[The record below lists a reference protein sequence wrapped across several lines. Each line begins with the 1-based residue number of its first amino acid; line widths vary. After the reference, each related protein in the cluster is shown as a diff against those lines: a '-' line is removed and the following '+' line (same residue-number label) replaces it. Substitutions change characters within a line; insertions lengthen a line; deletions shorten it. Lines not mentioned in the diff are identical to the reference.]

1 MRLIAC
7 VLGLWAVAVSVNS
20 HADDTISY
28 NRDIRPLLSD
38 RCFACHGPDEG
49 KREGS
54 LRLDLS
60 DDPLGPFRSGEASN
74 SAEGAKG
81 NFQAIKPGQP
91 DQSELWKRITTDD
104 PSIQM
109 PPPES
114 GKKALTRE
122 QRDLFRKWI
131 EQGAK
136 YEKFWSFDPLRPQS
150 LPTVENQHLAL
161 NRIDQFVLASLKKQ
175 GLDPHPSADKRTLI
189 RRVTFDLTGL
199 PPTLEEIAQF
209 ESDDSPDAYEKLVD
223 RLLGTPQYGE
233 HWARHWLDLVR
244 FADTNG
250 MHHDHYRELSQFR
263 DWVIRAFNANMPF
276 DQFTTEQLAGDLL
289 ENASI
294 DQQIASG
301 YNRLHMVMDR
311 GTNPPQESYTRNV
324 VDQVSAFGTVFM
336 GMTLECAVCHDHKY
350 DPVKQK
356 DFYQLFA
363 FFNNID
369 GDPETPGREQQPPLI
384 RLPSPE
390 QSKSLSEYDSQLAS
404 AKANV
409 DQLKQMLKEATAAK
423 SASEAKAKAEA
434 KADTDKADKVAKS
447 DKAEESAPAAS
458 KSADEKATSEA
469 EQVKA
474 LAGQLKEKEEELRRI
489 QTARDDLQREIPL
502 ALVMKE
508 RADLRP
514 AYILKRGAYDQP
526 GEEVNRNTPSF
537 LPPIESSGNGLTRL
551 DLARW
556 ITDKRHP
563 LMARVTVNRFW
574 QQLFGVGL
582 VKTSGD
588 FGAQGEYPKHP
599 ELLDDLANT
608 FIDSGWNVKSLIR
621 SIVTSQTY
629 RQSSRVSPEAYIND
643 SENRMLARGSRIRLD
658 SEVIRDQVLAISG
671 LLNNEMYGKSVK
683 PPQPADLWRTVSM
696 VSSSTYSFK
705 EDTGDKIYRRSFYT
719 FWKRAMPPPQM
730 TIFDAPT
737 RESCTSRRERTNTP
751 VQALLMMNEGQ
762 YFQAARHFARTLL
775 STQTQEGD
783 AAKDSTS
790 QAGDSKRLA
799 TAFESITGQLPSD
812 AELSDLLIGLDG
824 FREIYHGDVEA
835 AKAMTADVSSSDAK
849 PSNATLSSDA
859 ERIELAALTMVVNA
873 LFNLDTAKTRE

>member
-1 MRLIAC
+1 MRLIA
-7 VLGLWAVAVSVNS
+7 VALGLYSVVASVSLQA
-20 HADDTISY
+20 ADDDLSY
-28 NRDIRPLLSD
+28 NRDIRPLLAD
-38 RCFACHGPDEG
+38 RCFACHGPDDG
-49 KREGS
+49 KREAN
-54 LRLDLS
+54 LRLDMPEGPLS
-60 DDPLGPFRSGEASN
+60 PFRKSESGQVLVP
-74 SAEGAKG
+74 GD
-81 NFQAIKPGQP
+81 AIN
-91 DQSELWKRITTDD
+91 SELWKRITTDD

-114 GKKALTRE
+114 GKKALTVE
-122 QRDLFRKWI
+122 QRELFRKWI
-131 EQGAK
+131 QQGAK
-136 YEKFWSFDPLRPQS
+136 YEKFWSFEPLRPQS
-150 LPTVENQHLAL
+150 LPVVEQSSLAN
-161 NRIDQFVLASLKKQ
+161 NRIDHFVVGALQKH
-175 GLDPHPSADKRTLI
+175 GLHLQPSADKRTLI
-189 RRVTFDLTGL
+189 RRVTLDLTGL
-199 PPTLEEIAQF
+199 PPTREEIAQF
-209 ESDDSPDAYEKLVD
+209 ESDTSPDAYRKLVD

-233 HWARHWLDLVR
+233 HMARYWLDLVR

-250 MHHDHYRELSQFR
+250 MHHDHYRELSQYR

-289 ENASI
+289 DNPTI

-301 YNRLHMVMDR
+301 YNRLHMVMDK

-324 VDQVSAFGTVFM
+324 VDQVVAFGTVFM

-384 RLPSPE
+384 RLPTEE
-390 QSKSLSEYDSQLAS
+390 QSKELSDLDSKLAA
-404 AKANV
+404 AKLNV
-409 DQLKQMLKEATAAK
+409 DQVKQMLKEATEAAK
-423 SASEAKAKAEA
+423 NAKEAKAAKDAQQKSDAEA
-434 KADTDKADKVAKS
+434 K
-447 DKAEESAPAAS
+447 PAS
-458 KSADEKATSEA
+458 KPNDAAEDEG
-469 EQVKA
+469 VKA
-474 LAGQLKEKEEELRRI
+474 LTAQLKDKEEELKKT
-489 QTARDDLQREIPL
+489 QTARDDLQRSIPI

-508 RADLRP
+508 RNELRP

-526 GEEVNRNTPSF
+526 GDEVQRNTPAF
-537 LPPIESSGNGLTRL
+537 LPQIEAGGPQLTRR
-551 DLARW
+551 DLAKW

-563 LMARVTVNRFW
+563 LMARVTVNRYW
-574 QQLFGVGL
+574 QQFFGVGL

-608 FIDSGWNVKSLIR
+608 FIESGWNVKSLIR
-621 SIVTSQTY
+621 SIVLSKTYQQT
-629 RQSSRVSPEAYIND
+629 SRVSPAEYIND
-643 SENRMLARGSRIRLD
+643 SDNRMLARGSRIRLD

-671 LLNNEMYGKSVK
+671 LLNQEMYGKSVK

-751 VQALLMMNEGQ
+751 VQALLMMNESQ
-762 YFQAARHFARTLL
+762 YFQAARHLAQQLLAVSDPNTATASDNSSTDARRLAIVFEAITAQLP
-775 STQTQEGD
+775 
-783 AAKDSTS
+783 KDSELADL
-790 QAGDSKRLA
+790 QAGLN
-799 TAFESITGQLPSD
+799 
-812 AELSDLLIGLDG
+812 G
-824 FREIYHGDVEA
+824 FREIYRQDIDA
-835 AKAMTADVSSSDAK
+835 AKAMTADLTLADDA
-849 PSNATLSSDA
+849 N
-859 ERIELAALTMVVNA
+859 RVELAALTMVVNA

>member
-1 MRLIAC
+1 MRLIAS
-7 VLGLWAVAVSVNS
+7 VLGLWAVAATVRL
-20 HADDTISY
+20 HADDSISY

-49 KREGS
+49 KREGN
-54 LRLDLS
+54 LRLDLA
-60 DDPLGPFRSGEASN
+60 DDPLGPFRTAESSN
-74 SAEGAKG
+74 SAAGTKG
-81 NFQAIKPGQP
+81 NSQAIKPGHP
-91 DQSELWKRITTDD
+91 DQSEVWTRISTDD
-104 PSIQM
+104 LSIQM

-114 GKKALTRE
+114 GKKALTPE
-122 QRDLFRKWI
+122 QRDLFRRWI

-136 YEKFWSFDPLRPQS
+136 YEKFWSFEPLRSQT
-150 LPTVENQHLAL
+150 LPTVEHQNLAS
-161 NRIDQFVLASLKKQ
+161 NRIDQFVVASLKKH
-175 GLDPHPSADKRTLI
+175 GLEPQPLADKRTLI

-199 PPTLEEIAQF
+199 PPTREEIAQF
-209 ESDDSPDAYEKLVD
+209 ESDDSPDAYGKLVD
-223 RLLGTPQYGE
+223 RLLGSPQYGE

-250 MHHDHYRELSQFR
+250 MHHDHYRELSRYR

-289 ENASI
+289 DSATI

-301 YNRLHMVMDR
+301 YNRLHMVMDK

-390 QSKSLSEYDSQLAS
+390 QSRNLGEFDSQLAS
-404 AKANV
+404 AQAIV
-409 DQLKQMLKEATAAK
+409 DQLKQMLNEATAAK
-423 SASEAKAKAEA
+423 TE
-434 KADTDKADKVAKS
+434 
-447 DKAEESAPAAS
+447 
-458 KSADEKATSEA
+458 SEA
-469 EQVKA
+469 EVKA
-474 LAGQLKEKEEELRRI
+474 LTSQLKEKEEELRRI
-489 QTARDDLQREIPL
+489 QSARDELQREIPL

-508 RADLRP
+508 RAELRP

-526 GEEVNRNTPSF
+526 GDEVTRNTPSF
-537 LPPIESSGNGLTRL
+537 LSPIESSGNSLTRL

-599 ELLDDLANT
+599 ELLDDLANN

-629 RQSSRVSPEAYIND
+629 KQSSRVSTEEYIND
-643 SENRMLARGSRIRLD
+643 PENRMLARGSRIRLD

-671 LLNNEMYGKSVK
+671 LLNSEMYGKSVK
-683 PPQPADLWRTVSM
+683 PPQPADLWKTVSM

-751 VQALLMMNEGQ
+751 VQALLMMNESQ
-762 YFQAARHFARTLL
+762 YFQAARHFAQTLL
-775 STQTQEGD
+775 NTQ
-783 AAKDSTS
+783 AHDS
-790 QAGDSKRLA
+790 ADSKLLV

-812 AELSDLLIGLDG
+812 AELSDLLNGLNS
-824 FREIYHGDVEA
+824 FREIYREDLEA
-835 AKAMTADVSSSDAK
+835 ARAMTADLSSSA
-849 PSNATLSSDA
+849 STLSDKALRSDTD
-859 ERIELAALTMVVNA
+859 RIELAALTMVVNA
-873 LFNLDTAKTRE
+873 LFSLDTAKTRE

>member
-7 VLGLWAVAVSVNS
+7 VLGLWAVAASVNL
-20 HADDTISY
+20 HADDSISY

-49 KREGS
+49 KREGN

-60 DDPLGPFRSGEASN
+60 DDPLGPFRT
-74 SAEGAKG
+74 AEHSDSVDVARG
-81 NFQAIKPGQP
+81 NGQAIKPGHP
-91 DQSELWKRITTDD
+91 DHSEVWKRITTDD
-104 PSIQM
+104 SSIQM

-114 GKKALTRE
+114 GKKALTPE

-150 LPTVENQHLAL
+150 LPPVDHQSLAS
-161 NRIDQFVLASLKKQ
+161 NRIDQFVVASLKKH
-175 GLDPHPSADKRTLI
+175 GLEPQPSADKRTLI

-199 PPTLEEIAQF
+199 PPTREEIAQF
-209 ESDDSPDAYEKLVD
+209 ESDQSPDAYEQLVD

-250 MHHDHYRELSQFR
+250 MHHDHYRELSQYR

-324 VDQVSAFGTVFM
+324 VDQVSAFGTVFL

-390 QSKSLSEYDSQLAS
+390 QSKSLSEFDSQLAS
-404 AKANV
+404 AKTNV

-423 SASEAKAKAEA
+423 KASEAKAKAEA
-434 KADTDKADKVAKS
+434 EKGEKTDKVAKS
-447 DKAEESAPAAS
+447 EKAEEEPQAAS
-458 KSADEKATSEA
+458 KPDDGKTSQEA
-469 EQVKA
+469 QQVKA
-474 LAGQLKEKEEELRRI
+474 LTSQLKEKEEELRRI
-489 QTARDDLQREIPL
+489 QTARDELQREIPL

-514 AYILKRGAYDQP
+514 AFILKRGAYDQP
-526 GEEVNRNTPSF
+526 GDEVTRNTPSF
-537 LPPIESSGNGLTRL
+537 LPPIESRGTVLTRL

-608 FIDSGWNVKSLIR
+608 FIDSGWNVKSLVR

-629 RQSSRVSPEAYIND
+629 KQSSRVSPEEYIND

-671 LLNNEMYGKSVK
+671 LLNSEMYGKSVK

-751 VQALLMMNEGQ
+751 VQALLMMNESQ
-762 YFQAARHFARTLL
+762 YFQAARHFTQQLL
-775 STQTQEGD
+775 STQTQDGGD
-783 AAKDSTS
+783 VKASLS
-790 QAGDSKRLA
+790 QSSDSKRLA

-812 AELSDLLIGLDG
+812 AELSDLLNGLNS
-824 FREIYHGDVEA
+824 FREIYREDVEA
-835 AKAMTADVSSSDAK
+835 AKAMTAEVS
-849 PSNATLSSDA
+849 LSSDA